1 MAQTIKY
8 LTRDQVFR
16 IDLNGL
22 MPLTYHYVYFEGQ
35 LVPSSNLKPIGGN
48 IGDAIKTDEN
58 GMVSFDY
65 YNNAGTVLDTTPY
78 EQAQKLAGAFA
89 STKQIVVAN
98 RSSATLAAD
107 FRDTYLSYAV
117 TTINVSIIY

>member
-1 MAQTIKY
+1 MAQTIKFI
-8 LTRDQVFR
+8 TRDQAFR

-35 LVPSSNLKPIGGN
+35 LVSSSNLKPVGGN
-48 IGDAIKTDEN
+48 LGDAIKTDQS

-65 YNNAGTVLDTTPY
+65 YNNAGTVLDTTPF
-78 EQAQKLAGAFA
+78 EQAQRIAGTFA

-98 RSSATLAAD
+98 RTAATLAAD

-117 TTINVSIIY
+117 TTINVNVVY